1 MKSCSNG
8 GCGQDNPQSLDNFY
22 KNSATKD
29 GLVSMCKVCVKE
41 KQHEYRK
48 RPEAKLKAKL
58 RKQGPAYKRYEKDIG
73 TDLRRGLLTRT
84 VNY

>member
-1 MKSCSNG
+1 
-8 GCGQDNPQSLDNFY
+8 
-22 KNSATKD
+22 
-29 GLVSMCKVCVKE
+29 MCKVCVKE